1 MIDIHLIWAQDENG
15 GIGKNGQLP
24 WHISEDLKNFKKI
37 TSNSTIIMGRKT
49 WDSLPIKPLPNRENI
64 VLSKSS
70 HLNVQTYKSYKEC
83 LHELHIKN
91 INKTIRRAKCQN
103 STIRYSKVD
112 SFDKLKILAITDG
125 AYLKL
130 EDKTKSV
137 MGRFIFLSNLDES
150 KVVPLVWKS
159 KTIPTV
165 CKSAKD
171 AETRAADKTLED
183 AVYVARCVKEVY
195 TGDRGE
201 AQITVDLVTDSKP
214 LLDSINSSKQV
225 DNCLLA
231 KWLAAYLY
239 IIPQVGSLILPG
251 KVAF

>member
-91 INKTIRRAKCQN
+91 INKIFIIGGRSIYKLFYNDAKFLHVTN
-103 STIRYSKVD
+103 IN
-112 SFDKLKILAITDG
+112 FIDKDINEFFPIPSHQIEKKFKKISDKILCDDAT
-125 AYLKL
+125 Y
-130 EDKTKSV
+130 TYW
-137 MGRFIFLSNLDES
+137 ES
-150 KVVPLVWKS
+150 K
-159 KTIPTV
+159 
-165 CKSAKD
+165 
-171 AETRAADKTLED
+171 
-183 AVYVARCVKEVY
+183 
-195 TGDRGE
+195 
-201 AQITVDLVTDSKP
+201 
-214 LLDSINSSKQV
+214 
-225 DNCLLA
+225 
-231 KWLAAYLY
+231 
-239 IIPQVGSLILPG
+239 
-251 KVAF
+251 